1 MHFSFSMKTSIY
13 IGRIMGIPIKLHI
26 TFLLILPVFAYFFAL
41 STVNIM
47 GFTLGFG
54 DVSSSIIKYVFGA
67 LAAVM
72 FFVCV
77 LLHELGHSYVALR
90 HQTKIK
96 NITLLI
102 FGGLASMEEIPRKP
116 GTECSI
122 ALAGP
127 LVSILIGLLSLMLF
141 FFLHQTSYMLLYVK
155 TLFGILAFYNIFL
168 AGFNILPAFPMDG
181 GRVLRAFLATRMG
194 YLEATEKAAGVGKI
208 FAIFMG
214 ILGFFL
220 LLGGPGGVWF
230 ILIAFIIYIGASEEE
245 KSTIV
250 AVTLEGVKVKDIM
263 TADVVTVPP
272 AMNVSE
278 LVDFMLKTKHMGYPV
293 FDGKPLGIVTLNDV
307 RKIPV
312 ENRSNTTVKDIM
324 TDNIISVK
332 PEMNA
337 VDALK
342 IMVKHNIG
350 RLLVMENN
358 LLVGIVSRTDLIR
371 SVQIL
376 K

>member
-1 MHFSFSMKTSIY
+1 MKTSVS

-26 TFLLILPVFAYFFAL
+26 TFLLILPVFAYFFAF

-54 DVSSSIIKYVFGA
+54 DVSSSTVKYVFGA
-67 LAAVM
+67 LAALL
-72 FFVCV
+72 FFACV

-90 HQTKIK
+90 HHTKIK
-96 NITLLI
+96 SITLLI

-116 GTECSI
+116 GTECGI

-127 LVSILIGLLSLMLF
+127 LVSILIGILSLMLF
-141 FFLHQTSYMLLYVK
+141 FFLHQTTSMLLYVK

-168 AGFNILPAFPMDG
+168 AGFNFLPAFPMDG

-220 LLGGPGGVWF
+220 FPGGIWF
-230 ILIAFIIYIGASEEE
+230 VLIAFIIYIGASEEE

-263 TADVVTVPP
+263 TTDVVTVPP

-293 FDGKPLGIVTLNDV
+293 FDGKLLGIVTLNDV

-312 ENRSNTTVKDIM
+312 ENRVNTTVKDIM
-324 TDNIISVK
+324 TENIISVK
-332 PEMNA
+332 PETSA
-337 VDALK
+337 VETLK
-342 IMVKHNIG
+342 IISRHNIG
-350 RLLVMENN
+350 RVLVIKDNRA
-358 LLVGIVSRTDLIR
+358 VGIVSRTDLIK

-376 K
+376 R

>member
-1 MHFSFSMKTSIY
+1 MHFSFSMKTSIS

-26 TFLLILPVFAYFFAL
+26 TFLLILPVFAYFFAF
-41 STVNIM
+41 STVNIL

-54 DVSSSIIKYVFGA
+54 DVSSSIVKYVFGA

-77 LLHELGHSYVALR
+77 LFHELGHSYVALK
-90 HQTKIK
+90 HGTKIRS
-96 NITLLI
+96 ITLLI

-141 FFLHQTSYMLLYVK
+141 FFLHQITSMLLYVK

-194 YLEATEKAAGVGKI
+194 YLEATEKAADVGKI

-220 LLGGPGGVWF
+220 LPGGVWF
-230 ILIAFIIYIGASEEE
+230 ILIAFIIYVGASEEE

-263 TADVVTVPP
+263 TSDVVTVPP
-272 AMNVSE
+272 TMNVSE
-278 LVDFMLKTKHMGYPV
+278 IVDFMLKTKHMGYPV
-293 FDGKPLGIVTLNDV
+293 FDGKLLGIVTLIDV

-312 ENRSNTTVKDIM
+312 ENRINTPVRDIM
-324 TDNIISVK
+324 TENIISVK

-350 RLLVMENN
+350 RLPVMENN
-358 LLVGIVSRTDLIR
+358 LLVGIVSRTDLIK

-376 K
+376 R

>member
-1 MHFSFSMKTSIY
+1 MKTSIS

-26 TFLLILPVFAYFFAL
+26 TFLLILPVFAYFFAF

-47 GFTLGFG
+47 VFTLGFG
-54 DVSSSIIKYVFGA
+54 DAASLTVKCVFGA
-67 LAAVM
+67 LAAVL

-77 LLHELGHSYVALR
+77 LFHELGHSYVALR
-90 HQTKIK
+90 HGTKIK
-96 NITLLI
+96 SITLLI
-102 FGGLASMEEIPRKP
+102 FGGIASMEEIPKEP

-127 LVSILIGLLSLMLF
+127 LVSLLIGVLSLMLF
-141 FFLHQTSYMLLYVK
+141 FFLYQTTSMLLYVK

-168 AGFNILPAFPMDG
+168 AGFNFLPAFPMDG
-181 GRVLRAFLATRMG
+181 GRVLRAFLATKTG
-194 YLEATEKAAGVGKI
+194 YIDATEKAAGVGKI

-214 ILGFFL
+214 ILGFL
-220 LLGGPGGVWF
+220 LLPGGIWF
-230 ILIAFIIYIGASEEE
+230 VLIAFIIYIGASEEE
-245 KSTIV
+245 KSTVV
-250 AVTLEGVKVKDIM
+250 AVTLEGIKVKDIM
-263 TADVVTVPP
+263 TPGVVTVPS
-272 AMNVSE
+272 AMTASE

-293 FDGKPLGIVTLNDV
+293 FDESLLGIVTLNDV

-312 ENRSNTTVKDIM
+312 ENRINTPVRDIM
-324 TDNIISVK
+324 TKNIISIK
-332 PEMNA
+332 SGMGA

-350 RLLVMENN
+350 RLLVIDNN
-358 LLVGIVSRTDLIR
+358 ALVGIVSRTDLIR

-376 K
+376 R